1 MKKSNIF
8 LTSDTHF
15 NHNNLI
21 GMCPESRGHFSNV
34 EEMNETIIQNWNEIV
49 PLDGIVYHLGDLC
62 MGKAE
67 DIPNILERLNGH
79 IILIRGNH
87 DYGKRRKIYE
97 ECGVEIKDIDYISY
111 KGMYFVLS
119 HIPIGNE
126 EYMEMLVGPNGEIW
140 NLHGHTHQYTCFSAV
155 PHTFHV
161 GLDSNKMKPISLEEV
176 YGRIQYKLEFEDT
189 LEAI

>member
-161 GLDSNKMKPISLEEV
+161 GLDSNKTRPISLEEV

>member
-1 MKKSNIF
+1 
-8 LTSDTHF
+8 
-15 NHNNLI
+15 
-21 GMCPESRGHFSNV
+21 MCPESRGHFHNV
-34 EEMNETIIQNWNEIV
+34 EEMNETIIQNWNEVV
-49 PLDGIVYHLGDLC
+49 PPDGIVYHLGDLC

-67 DIPNILERLNGH
+67 DIPNILKRLNGH
-79 IILIRGNH
+79 IILVRGNH

-97 ECGVEIKDIDYISY
+97 ECGVEIRDIDYISY

-126 EYMEMLVGPNGEIW
+126 EYMEMLAGPNGEIW

-189 LEAI
+189 LDAI

>member
-111 KGMYFVLS
+111 NGMYFVLS

-161 GLDSNKMKPISLEEV
+161 GLDSNKMRPISLEEV